1 MAWSTGAANPRRRE
15 QRIINMTS
23 GTDRSRPVFGAVAGL
38 LTGLVAVGVGQ
49 FAAGLGVPASAPVYA
64 VGEATIG
71 LTPPAVKDFA
81 ISTFGSND
89 KTALLTGIYVL
100 LGLYAM
106 LVGALGARRRWYGL
120 AGLAAF
126 AAVGL
131 AAAATRPGATAEW
144 LIPTLAAAAA
154 STLVLVLLLRM
165 IPAAGPGGRA
175 AEDAGTAAG
184 REPGGRD
191 AAGAGAPAGREPGAA
206 TPAAPDADAL
216 GGQWVPVTP
225 PAPAEAGGSPDGSRR
240 QFLATG
246 AAAAGAAAVGIVGG
260 RLLAERGAVTTA
272 RATLRLPRPT
282 RLIGAQ
288 LPRGTDLHIPGLSP
302 FVTPNAS
309 FYRVDTALLLPQVA
323 PASWRLRIH
332 GMVEREIEVTF
343 ADLIRR
349 PLIET
354 YVTLTCVSNPVAGP
368 YIGNARW
375 LGASLASVLREA
387 RPLAGA
393 DQILSTSADGYT
405 CGTPVQTVLDGRD
418 ALLAVAMNGSPLP
431 VEHGFPVRMVVP
443 GLYGYVSA
451 TKWVVDLKLTTFAA
465 ETAYWAQRGWSQQ
478 APIKTESRID
488 VPLSGATKKAGRV
501 PVAGVAWAQHRG
513 IDAVHVR
520 VDGGAWHQATLA
532 AVPGIDTWRQWV
544 WYWDATPGSHVIE
557 ARATDDTG
565 YTQTVQTAPPPPNG
579 ATGYPA
585 IQVKIT

>member
-1 MAWSTGAANPRRRE
+1 
-15 QRIINMTS
+15 MTS
-23 GTDRSRPVFGAVAGL
+23 GTDRSRLFFGAVAGL

-89 KTALLTGIYVL
+89 KTALLTGIYVIL
-100 LGLYAM
+100 ALYAM
-106 LVGALGARRRWYGL
+106 LVGALGARRPWYGL

-126 AAVGL
+126 AGVGL

-154 STLVLVLLLRM
+154 SALVLLLLLRR
-165 IPAAGPGGRA
+165 IPAGGRA

-184 REPGGRD
+184 LGPRGRN
-191 AAGAGAPAGREPGAA
+191 AAGAGALAGPEPGAA
-206 TPAAPDADAL
+206 TPAAADTDAV
-216 GGQWVPVTP
+216 GGGWIPATP
-225 PAPAEAGGSPDGSRR
+225 PTPAAAGGSPDGSRR
-240 QFLATG
+240 RFLATG
-246 AAAAGAAAVGIVGG
+246 AAAAGVAAVGIAGG

-272 RATLRLPRPT
+272 RATLRLPRP
-282 RLIGAQ
+282 RQLIGAQ
-288 LPRGTDLHIPGLSP
+288 LPPGTDLRIPGLSP
-302 FVTPNAS
+302 FVTSNAS

-323 PASWRLRIH
+323 PASWLLRIH

-375 LGASLASVLREA
+375 LGASLASLLREV

-418 ALLAVAMNGSPLP
+418 ALLAVAMNGTPLP

-465 ETAYWAQRGWSQQ
+465 ETAYWAQRGWSQR

-520 VDGGAWHQATLA
+520 VDGGTWHQATLA

-544 WYWDATPGSHVIE
+544 WNWDATPGSHVLE

-565 YTQTVQTAPPPPNG
+565 YTQTAQLAPPPPNG
-579 ATGYPA
+579 ASGYPA